1 MHNLIV
7 TNDPRQWDI
16 HVEGV
21 EVISAQSYLK
31 NNNYADLPHMRVFNL
46 CRSYRYQSSGYYVS
60 LLAAARGHKV
70 FPDVTTIQ
78 DFNSQAIVRIM
89 SEELDVLI
97 QKMLTPLKSKD
108 FILSIYFGKNIA
120 RQYDEL
126 SIKLSNLFQA
136 PLLRARFVYNKKWV
150 LQNITPI
157 PLNEIPLNHRPY
169 VIEFAREYFNRTRF
183 VPMRKKQYR
192 YDLAILVNPQERHP
206 PSDKGALRKFIS
218 AGRKIGFAV
227 ELITRDD
234 YHRISEF
241 DALFIRETT
250 FVNHY
255 TYRFS
260 RRAWAEG
267 LVVIDDP
274 LSILRCTN
282 KVYLAELLTHAKI
295 SIPQTLIVNKDNI
308 RQIEQ
313 TLKLPCVL
321 KQPDSSFSQGVV
333 KVETAQ
339 MLEEKLE
346 FLLKKSDLIIAQ
358 EFVPTEYDWRIGI
371 IGGKAIY
378 ACKYFMAKRH
388 WQIYDWQNGPPI
400 RNYGATETMPIE
412 KAPLE
417 VVKASLR
424 TAKLIGDGFYGVDL
438 KCVDGKVY
446 VIEINDNPSIEIDT
460 EDRVLKSKLY
470 SEVMLHFLKKLQKNN
485 GIG

>member
-97 QKMLTPLKSKD
+97 QKLLTPLKSKD

-169 VIEFAREYFNRTRF
+169 VIEFAREYFHRTRF

>member
-7 TNDPRQWDI
+7 TNNPRQWDI

-21 EVISAQSYLK
+21 EVISTQAYLK
-31 NNNYADLPHMRVFNL
+31 NNNYVGLPHIRVFNL
-46 CRSYRYQSSGYYVS
+46 CRSYRYQSNGYYVS

-70 FPDVTTIQ
+70 FPDVSTIQ
-78 DFNSQAIVRIM
+78 DFNSHAVVRIM

-97 QKMLTPLKSKD
+97 QKMLNSLKSKD
-108 FILSIYFGKNIA
+108 FVLSIYFGKNIA

-157 PLNEIPLNHRPY
+157 PLNEIPSNHRPY
-169 VIEFAREYFNRTRF
+169 LIEFAREYFHRPRF
-183 VPMRKKQYR
+183 VPARKKQYK
-192 YDLAILVNPQERHP
+192 YDLAVLVNPKEQHP

-227 ELITRDD
+227 ELITKDD
-234 YHRISEF
+234 YRRISEF

-282 KVYLAELLTHAKI
+282 KVYLAELLSHAKI
-295 SIPQTLIVNKDNI
+295 PIPQTVIVNKDNI
-308 RQIEQ
+308 KQIEQ

-333 KVETAQ
+333 KAETAQ
-339 MLEEKLE
+339 MLEEKLD
-346 FLLKKSDLIIAQ
+346 FLLEKSDLIIAQ

-371 IGGKAIY
+371 IGGKALY

-388 WQIYDWQNGPPI
+388 WQVYDWQNGPPV
-400 RNYGATETMPIE
+400 RNYGATETIPIE
-412 KAPLE
+412 QAPPE
-417 VVKASLR
+417 VVKAALR

-438 KCVDGKVY
+438 KCVNGKVC

-470 SEVMLHFLKKLQKNN
+470 REVMLYFLEKLQKNN